1 MAGPWDKYRSGP
13 PTQGGIVTKPADPT
27 LPYKQ
32 VQERE
37 NAASAP
43 YETIK
48 AKNDAAASGTAP
60 AKSEEELRAIRLRN
74 QQLEQDLA
82 QKPEDKAAVE
92 QGKAAGF
99 YNRARQANEAFEKI
113 SISDKPRSV
122 IGGVIAEK
130 SPTLSTLTSGAE
142 RQQADAYARA
152 FINSLLRAES
162 GATITPDEFNN
173 AYRTY
178 IPQPGEGPE
187 AVEAKRI
194 LRQQAIEGIML
205 SAGPA
210 AAGLPRVAS
219 SASNMSP
226 QQVDQELQRLV
237 RAGDREGAERLIAAH
252 RLTVA
257 PGDIDKAFGNSRA
270 QVVRQPQQAPPDE
283 SIITNLKNSGMNIL
297 AGLGQGLTALPD
309 MAAQGMGQLMAMPV
323 DWAGYDQAANALRNT
338 PQFGSAIERAVPT
351 PQDWNGWGVRQAAKL
366 EGGLLGFPAKA
377 GNFLVDEIVGKV
389 PARPP
394 SISTAPT
401 KSQVMDDAA
410 ALGIQPTAAA
420 VGGPV
425 SRAATA
431 TVAQTIGG
439 ARPIVAGA
447 ERMVDQGG
455 RALSNIAGQEG
466 RALNPEAMGQAATA
480 GALKFRD
487 ASRDR
492 IGQIYDK
499 AAQIAGDVRVTPDR
513 TVAELDRNIAQL
525 AEVPGGADGAS
536 YLKGLR
542 DEIANN
548 FPDGVTIQG
557 FRGMRTAL
565 RDRFFKDGLRGSDL
579 ERRVNGVVDMVSEDL
594 TQSLIS
600 QGKAGAASLFK
611 KADSDWRQRAELIDN
626 TIIPIIG
633 RKGEKSGEQVAKA
646 LQAAAQ
652 GNGARFTQFVKSLP
666 AEEAGNVRASLIEGL
681 GRAKSGA
688 QNAEGDAFSFA
699 SFLTNWNNI
708 SKTARGALFEEGD
721 RQAIER
727 LARVSNQV
735 KEAAKYA
742 NSSNTGNVV
751 VNAGTGAY
759 AIADPL
765 GGFLGVAATW
775 GLGKALAA
783 PGVARVVAGMATSRS
798 PGQAKDAMKRLTDI
812 AAKNPAV
819 AKEVLGL
826 RDQIAR
832 GLNDNVSTVTRSA
845 ASDGTD
851 PDRN

>member
-1 MAGPWDKYRSGP
+1 MAGPWDKYRTDQP
-13 PTQGGIVTKPADPT
+13 AQGGVVTRPADPT

-43 YETIK
+43 YETTK
-48 AKNDAAASGTAP
+48 AKNEAAASGTAP

-74 QQLEQDLA
+74 EHLERELQ

-122 IGGVIAEK
+122 IGGVIADK

-210 AAGLPRVAS
+210 AAGLPRVTVREPGKPAP
-219 SASNMSP
+219 AGLAVDVTDDGDYNMDGRS
-226 QQVDQELQRLV
+226 D
-237 RAGDREGAERLIAAH
+237 
-252 RLTVA
+252 A
-257 PGDIDKAFGNSRA
+257 PE
-270 QVVRQPQQAPPDE
+270 P
-283 SIITNLKNSGMNIL
+283 IITNLKNSGMNIL
-297 AGLGQGLTALPD
+297 AGLGQGITALPD
-309 MAAQGMGQLMAMPV
+309 MAAKGMGQLMAMPV
-323 DWAGYDQAANALRNT
+323 DWAGFDQAANALRNT
-338 PQFGSAIERAVPT
+338 PQIGEAIERAVPT

-377 GNFLVDEIVGKV
+377 SNFLIDELVGKV
-389 PARPP
+389 PTRPP
-394 SISTAPT
+394 SISSAPS
-401 KSQVMDDAA
+401 KSQVMDDAT

-447 ERMVDQGG
+447 ERMVEQGG
-455 RALSNIAGQEG
+455 KALSNIAGQEG
-466 RALNPEAMGQAATA
+466 RALNSEAMGQAATA

-525 AEVPGGADGAS
+525 AEVPGGADGAA

-548 FPDGVTIQG
+548 FPEGVTIQG

-652 GNGARFTQFVKSLP
+652 GNGARFSQFVKSLP

-681 GRAKSGA
+681 GRAKAGA

-699 SFLTNWNNI
+699 SFLTNWTNI

-798 PGQAKDAMKRLTDI
+798 PGQARDAVKRLTDI

-832 GLNDNVSTVTRSA
+832 GLNDNLTPGVA
-845 ASDGTD
+845 ASE
-851 PDRN
+851 PDNGRNH

>member
-1 MAGPWDKYRSGP
+1 MKQWWEHF
-13 PTQGGIVTKPADPT
+13 PTDDQPQQGGIVTKPADPT
-27 LPYKQ
+27 LPYKRTEAEYDAQ
-32 VQERE
+32 
-37 NAASAP
+37 AAP
-43 YETIK
+43 Y
-48 AKNDAAASGTAP
+48 AAAKVRTDAETAAATAP
-60 AKSEEELRAIRLRN
+60 FDARKSAA
-74 QQLEQDLA
+74 DA
-82 QKPEDKAAVE
+82 QKAELELEALRRKAADPTGALGVE
-92 QGKAAGF
+92 QAKATGF
-99 YNRARQANEAFEKI
+99 YSRAVKANEAYEKLGVGAEPATVAVAKAILPGAAQGYVIPQKRQEADANTRGFI
-113 SISDKPRSV
+113 SSV
-122 IGGVIAEK
+122 LRYE
-130 SPTLSTLTSGAE
+130 SGAAIPPE
-142 RQQADAYARA
+142 EFESAYQTYFPQPGQGPDVVAAKAR
-152 FINSLLRAES
+152 LRAE
-162 GATITPDEFNN
+162 
-173 AYRTY
+173 
-178 IPQPGEGPE
+178 
-187 AVEAKRI
+187 
-194 LRQQAIEGIML
+194 AIEALKMGSGPGAAQVQL
-205 SAGPA
+205 PGQGQARRAGPP
-210 AAGLPRVAS
+210 GLA
-219 SASNMSP
+219 
-226 QQVDQELQRLV
+226 VDV
-237 RAGDREGAERLIAAH
+237 TDDGDYNLDGR
-252 RLTVA
+252 
-257 PGDIDKAFGNSRA
+257 
-270 QVVRQPQQAPPDE
+270 PDATE
-283 SIITNLKNSGMNIL
+283 PIITNLKNSGMNIL

-323 DWAGYDQAANALRNT
+323 DWAGYDQAAEALRNP

-377 GNFLVDEIVGKV
+377 GNFLVDELVGKV

-394 SISTAPT
+394 TISNAPT
-401 KSQVMDDAA
+401 RSQVMDDAN

-431 TVAQTIGG
+431 TLAQTIGG

-455 RALSNIAGQEG
+455 KALSNIAGQEG

-499 AAQIAGDVRVTPDR
+499 AAQIAGDVRVTPER

-525 AEVPGGADGAS
+525 AEVPGGAEGAA
-536 YLKGLR
+536 YLKSLR

-611 KADSDWRQRAELIDN
+611 KADGDWRQRAEMIDN

-652 GNGARFTQFVKSLP
+652 GNGARFSQFVKALP
-666 AEEAGNVRASLIEGL
+666 PEEAGNVRASLIEGL

-699 SFLTNWNNI
+699 SFLTNWTNI

-798 PGQAKDAMKRLTDI
+798 PGQAKDAVKRLTDI

-826 RDQIAR
+826 RDQMAR
-832 GLNDNVSTVTRSA
+832 GLNDNSLTRFPA
-845 ASDGTD
+845 AAGSGSGGDE
-851 PDRN
+851 RN